1 MSQHI
6 FKRGLVEVRM
16 GYDRPLDYVF
26 CTVEINGEMEYSNL
40 GDENAGTDCQDVMY
54 YRDVLRKLGVD
65 VPEEMLA
72 GVAEDQAA
80 CVGNK
85 VKLYGEAS

>member
-6 FKRGLVEVRM
+6 YLQDGTEVRM

-26 CTVEINGEMEYSNL
+26 CIVEINGEMEYSNL
-40 GDENAGTDCQDVMY
+40 DDENAGTDCQDVMY

-72 GVAEDQAA
+72 GVAEDQANG
-80 CVGNK
+80 VGNK
-85 VKLYGEAS
+85 VTVYE